1 MTKGF
6 GTFGLVLLSACAA
19 AAQNVP
25 QTEAF
30 LGYALVRFGSS
41 TNEPAFTSNGG
52 SGQFAY
58 NFNKWF
64 GGVADLGAV
73 HNSHIYDSHVD
84 NTATNFLF
92 GPRLS
97 FRYPRMRPYFQVLF
111 GGVYYAASYGI
122 EGSPLSP
129 LPPFPSFS
137 GESAIARITRS
148 QTAFAMTTGGG
159 LDIQINKYLSF
170 RPIGLDFFLTRLVNL
185 RTLGDNR
192 QQNFRYT
199 TGLNFTFGRPR

>member
-1 MTKGF
+1 MTKSF
-6 GTFGLVLLSACAA
+6 GTFGVILLSAYAA
-19 AAQNVP
+19 AAPGVP
-25 QTEAF
+25 QMETF
-30 LGYALVRFGSS
+30 LGYTLVRFGSS

-58 NFNKWF
+58 NFNKWL

-73 HNSHIYDSHVD
+73 HNSHTYDSHVD

-97 FRYPRMRPYFQVLF
+97 FRYPRIRPYFQALF

-122 EGSPLSP
+122 EGSLLSP
-129 LPPFPSFS
+129 SPPYPGLS
-137 GESAIARITRS
+137 GESVIARITRS
-148 QTAFAMTTGGG
+148 QTAFAMTAGGG

-199 TGLNFTFGRPR
+199 TGLNLTFGGPR